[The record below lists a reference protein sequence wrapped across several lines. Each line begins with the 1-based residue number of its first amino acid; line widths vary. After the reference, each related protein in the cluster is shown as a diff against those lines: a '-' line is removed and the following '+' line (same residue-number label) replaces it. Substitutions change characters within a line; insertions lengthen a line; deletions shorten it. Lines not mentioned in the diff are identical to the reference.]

1 MRKRLLLCLLPIGL
15 LPMFA
20 DATYITSS
28 NQQLCKNLSIKNAI
42 DDKQYP
48 TKVCYSPSAPIV
60 KDKKYIRE
68 LGAYWTITPPKDKD
82 GNYIRFK
89 GNVKLNRTDDE
100 LYTSIYINQGLQ
112 PPEKASSNG
121 YNFEFVPHSS
131 DPKRWIASF
140 SMMAIYADDDD
151 YLGGD
156 EQRASLLINGELK
169 RELEVTFNPLLKES
183 YCFIKVDDSSGGFIF
198 NDKPPVSS
206 TYAGFN
212 VGAMATKQNPVTLSF
227 EHKFNNRS
235 KYFEPYFEDYK
246 ILNFGFP
253 DNKTGKN
260 QSILI
265 QSEFYRSS
273 VRIAPIINLNRSD
286 LLAGEYKMVT
296 TIRCGV

>member
-1 MRKRLLLCLLPIGL
+1 MRTLLRLCFVPICLF
-15 LPMFA
+15 PMFA
-20 DATYITSS
+20 GATYITSS
-28 NQQLCKNLSIKNAI
+28 NQQSCRSLPITNAI
-42 DDKQYP
+42 DGQQYS

-68 LGAYWTITPPKDKD
+68 LGAYWTITPPKDTD

-121 YNFEFVPHSS
+121 YNFEFIPYAN

-140 SMMAIYADDDD
+140 SMMATYADGKN
-151 YLGGD
+151 YLSGKNKKVSIYIND
-156 EQRASLLINGELK
+156 VIDTKLDVTFKSLLE
-169 RELEVTFNPLLKES
+169 ES

-198 NDKPPVSS
+198 NDKKPTSS

-212 VGAMATKQNPVTLSF
+212 VGAMATDNTPVTLSL
-227 EHKFNNRS
+227 EHEFNDTA
-235 KYFEPYFEDYK
+235 KYFESYFYNYK
-246 ILNFGFP
+246 VLNFNG
-253 DNKTGKN
+253 DDIISKN
-260 QSILI
+260 LNYKI